1 LSSGEDM
8 LRELIVARGDDS
20 EMLQLIEETFDEVSL
35 TVEDEVALALDGAV
49 GLGRNE
55 LCDGSRF
62 QGVDQSV
69 GVKRLVAAEGLRID
83 FLQQRL
89 GLAKIGGL
97 PGCQR

>member
-1 LSSGEDM
+1 
-8 LRELIVARGDDS
+8 LRELIVARGDDP

-35 TVEDEVALALDGAV
+35 SVEDEVALALDDAV
-49 GLGRNE
+49 GRGRNE
-55 LCDGSRF
+55 RCDGSRF

-69 GVKRLVAAEGLRID
+69 GVIRLFAEEGLRID

-97 PGCQR
+97 PRCQR